1 MYDGPSRALELL
13 TLGGGLPTG
22 YGAGVPALEAYGKVI
37 RESLGRHFPDPPRLI
52 TEPGRYLPAEAGMMR
67 SEAVLVT
74 PSPRR
79 RGRW

>member
-1 MYDGPSRALELL
+1 ML

-52 TEPGRYLPAEAGMMR
+52 IEPGRSSVCPPVWEAKEDQGLGR
-67 SEAVLVT
+67 CSRETVLAQI
-74 PSPRR
+74 P
-79 RGRW
+79 